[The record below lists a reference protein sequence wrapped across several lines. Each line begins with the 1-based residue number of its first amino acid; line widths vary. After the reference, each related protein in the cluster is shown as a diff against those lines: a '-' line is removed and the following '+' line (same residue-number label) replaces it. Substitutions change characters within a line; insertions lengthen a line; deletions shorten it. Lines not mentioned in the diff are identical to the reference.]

1 MKIGAQI
8 NGECVCDTVEIKEFI
23 CNMHNHTLTHTHGS
37 ELGFLRRVWSW
48 RNQTKNCGGNKTKQI
63 NTVYIGNE
71 ALSLY
76 H

>member
-37 ELGFLRRVWSW
+37 ELGFLRRV
-48 RNQTKNCGGNKTKQI
+48 
-63 NTVYIGNE
+63 
-71 ALSLY
+71 
-76 H
+76 